1 VLTYDPTGRLLST
14 AQGGVTTKFLYDG
27 TRMIAEYNGSNA
39 LLRRY
44 IHGDGVDDPI
54 VWYDSTGTTNKRNLF
69 KDERGSVI
77 AADTGSAVT
86 TIKYDEYGNAS
97 STGANSPRFKYTGQ
111 TWLPEIGQYYYKAR
125 IYNPD
130 LGRFMQTDPIGTAD
144 QINLYAYVANDPLN
158 RTDPEGAEIHYLG
171 DDEFIKLAKQYVR
184 EIAAASEEGAANVSF
199 LEEAEEIVLIYQ
211 PGFDREM
218 DADLRREGISLRD
231 ISTTATN
238 EVTSSNGE
246 GGHSV
251 IVFTPNDWRSGADD
265 RGSTRRPPIV
275 GMAHELG
282 HAEDIARGRGMRPD
296 EDYNRWGRRNQ
307 TGTPRWEEYALQME
321 NAMRRALSLTPR
333 SKYRQ

>member
-27 TRMIAEYNGSNA
+27 TKLIAEYNGSNA

-144 QINLYAYVANDPLN
+144 QINLYAYVGNDPFN
-158 RTDPEGAEIHYLG
+158 MADPSGMIGSDVVVVTGSYDPFGPGSYKCAVHDCSGLPYEILRNVGPQVG
-171 DDEFIKLAKQYVR
+171 DSQIYSAGWGTVLKEAFKLLFKQGPKLTPKEAAKQ
-184 EIAAASEEGAANVSF
+184 AMK
-199 LEEAEEIVLIYQ
+199 EALKQ
-211 PGFDREM
+211 
-218 DADLRREGISLRD
+218 
-231 ISTTATN
+231 
-238 EVTSSNGE
+238 
-246 GGHSV
+246 
-251 IVFTPNDWRSGADD
+251 
-265 RGSTRRPPIV
+265 
-275 GMAHELG
+275 
-282 HAEDIARGRGMRPD
+282 
-296 EDYNRWGRRNQ
+296 
-307 TGTPRWEEYALQME
+307 TPRKMTPEETKGLQQLFGQNVE
-321 NAMRRALSLTPR
+321 GVRRALANGEKITLPNGVTVDTLKNYVATLAQKPETAAMPVHQLR
-333 SKYRQ
+333 FELIERILERLL